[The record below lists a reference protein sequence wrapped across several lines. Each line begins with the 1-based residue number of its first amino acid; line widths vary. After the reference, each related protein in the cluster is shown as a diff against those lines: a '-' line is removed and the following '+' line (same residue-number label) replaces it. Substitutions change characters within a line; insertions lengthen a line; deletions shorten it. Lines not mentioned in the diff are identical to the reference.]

1 MQCKES
7 VQGNTRDQ
15 VVTADP
21 QRQIIANDRN
31 GAKQVYDHL
40 RTPVGHLTPGQQI
53 THECFGHQNQVNQHT
68 EDPDQLARP
77 DTGHELIHQHQH
89 RQRTKEVP
97 HVEVLGRVI
106 LANVLVPRI
115 DNWKTFVYPVH

>member
-1 MQCKES
+1 MK
-7 VQGNTRDQ
+7 TLL
-15 VVTADP
+15 TALPLLLAVAWLGLLFYAGHVFVSNDYSSAGMLGW
-21 QRQIIANDRN
+21 IMSIGLLGGMIAIN
-31 GAKQVYDHL
+31 L
-40 RTPVGHLTPGQQI
+40 
-53 THECFGHQNQVNQHT
+53 
-68 EDPDQLARP
+68 
-77 DTGHELIHQHQH
+77 GHELIHQHQH